1 MEDNE
6 LVLVDISLWLC
17 DLVGLF
23 HIHLQQI
30 QTYQDWVLEASGTF
44 FVEVYLVLEDV
55 LVEDDSN
62 LQDQSQTN
70 LHQNCCGGN

>member
-6 LVLVDISLWLC
+6 LVLVYISLWLC
-17 DLVGLF
+17 GLVGLF

-30 QTYQDWVLEASGTF
+30 QTCQDWVLEASGTF
-44 FVEVYLVLEDV
+44 FVEVYLALEDV
-55 LVEDDSN
+55 LVEDDNN